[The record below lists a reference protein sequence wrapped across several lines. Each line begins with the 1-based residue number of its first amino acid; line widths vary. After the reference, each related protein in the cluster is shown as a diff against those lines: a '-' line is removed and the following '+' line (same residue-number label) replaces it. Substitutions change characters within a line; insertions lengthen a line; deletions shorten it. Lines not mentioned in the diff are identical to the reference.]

1 MRPAILRW
9 FPRLTIAAFLTPVVL
24 GLAGTWLPAL
34 GWFPALDQTR
44 LTFAPWVDLMA
55 YPGVGHALRLTLV
68 TGLGSAVLALAVTA
82 IILVAFYP
90 SRPFR
95 RLERLLAPILSV
107 PHAAFAIGIGF
118 LVAPSGW
125 LLRIIETV
133 TGWPSIPPNW
143 LTFKDPWG
151 FSLIGVLALK
161 EIPFLL
167 FMALASLPALKVRE
181 TLWLGHSLGYGRLK
195 TWLMLLWPPLYDRLR
210 LPFYAVV
217 AFALSVV
224 DIALIA
230 GPTTPPTLAVL
241 VTRLFNDPDLLL
253 RLPGAA
259 GATLLLLVTVG
270 SLLFLRLLEYPG
282 HRLLTRWLANGRR
295 WQKAGSLRM
304 LGGLSVA
311 VGAIAYAGSLC
322 ILLLWSIADRWRY
335 PDALPAGFSL
345 RHWTDSLDRIA
356 DPLWLTLSTGL
367 TSAVIALILVI
378 GALENEVRLRYS
390 QSRFNSQHL
399 LWVLYLPLLVPQIA
413 FLFGFQ
419 VSLIWLGIDGTWWV
433 LVWSHLVFVLPY
445 TFLTLSG
452 PYRAFDDRY
461 AWVAISLSG
470 STVRSFW
477 QIKLGMLW
485 RPIAYTLATG
495 FAVSVAQ
502 YLPTLFIGGGRFA
515 TVTTEAVSLASGSD
529 RRTTAVYALVQ
540 QGLPL
545 LGFLLAILLPA
556 WRYRHHRA
564 MQHR

>member
-1 MRPAILRW
+1 MKPAMLRW

-34 GWFPALDQTR
+34 GWFPALDQTH
-44 LTFAPWVDLMA
+44 LTLKPWLDLFQ
-55 YPGVGHALRLTLV
+55 YPGFGQALTLTLV
-68 TGLGSAVLALAVTA
+68 TGLGSAVLALAVTVM
-82 IILVAFYP
+82 ILVAFYP
-90 SRPFR
+90 SRPFQ
-95 RLERLLAPILSV
+95 RLERWLAPILSV

-125 LLRIIETV
+125 LLRILETLS
-133 TGWPSIPPNW
+133 GWPDLPPNW
-143 LTFKDPWG
+143 LTFNDPWG
-151 FSLIGVLALK
+151 LSLIGVLALK

-167 FMALASLPALKVRE
+167 FMALASLPALKVRD

-195 TWLMLLWPPLYDRLR
+195 IWLTLLWPPLYRRLR
-210 LPFYAVV
+210 LPFYAVT

-253 RLPGAA
+253 RMPGAA
-259 GATLLLLVTVG
+259 GAT
-270 SLLFLRLLEYPG
+270 SLLFVTIASLLVFRLLEYPG
-282 HRLLTRWLANGRR
+282 RWLLDRALVSGSR
-295 WQKAGSLRM
+295 WRQVGALRFPAGFALII
-304 LGGLSVA
+304 
-311 VGAIAYAGSLC
+311 GAIAYSGSLL
-322 ILLLWSIADRWRY
+322 ILLLWSFAHRWRF
-335 PDALPAGFSL
+335 PDAIPAGFTL
-345 RHWTDSLDRIA
+345 RHWA
-356 DPLWLTLSTGL
+356 DALSRMAEPVWLTLNTGL

-390 QSRFNSQHL
+390 QARFNSQQL
-399 LWVLYLPLLVPQIA
+399 IWVLYLPLLVPQIA

-452 PYRAFDDRY
+452 PYRAFDDRF
-461 AWVAISLSG
+461 ARVAISLSG

-477 QIKLGMLW
+477 RIKLGMLW

-502 YLPTLFIGGGRFA
+502 YLPTVFMGGGRFA

>member
-1 MRPAILRW
+1 MKPAVLRW
-9 FPRLTIAAFLTPVVL
+9 FPRLTIAAFITPVVM

-34 GWFPALDQTR
+34 GWFPALGQHQ
-44 LTFAPWVDLMA
+44 LSLKPWLDLLH
-55 YPGVGHALRLTLV
+55 YPGTEHAIGLTLL
-68 TGLGSAVLALAVTA
+68 TGLGSALAALLVTA
-82 IILVAFYP
+82 ALLVAFYP
-90 SRPFR
+90 SPLFQT
-95 RLERLLAPILSV
+95 LERWLAPILSV

-118 LVAPSGW
+118 LIAPSGW
-125 LLRIIETV
+125 LLRLIASA
-133 TGWPSIPPNW
+133 TGWPDVPPNW

-151 FSLIGVLALK
+151 LSLMGVLTLK
-161 EIPFLL
+161 EVPFLL
-167 FMALASLPALKVRE
+167 FMALASLPGLKVSD
-181 TLWLGHSLGYGRLK
+181 TLWLGRSLGYGRLK
-195 TWLMLLWPPLYDRLR
+195 IWLVLLWPQLYPRLR

-230 GPTTPPTLAVL
+230 GPTTPPTLAVM

-259 GATLLLLVTVG
+259 GATLLLIMTLLSLAALKSLERPGRALVHI
-270 SLLFLRLLEYPG
+270 FLR
-282 HRLLTRWLANGRR
+282 TGRR
-295 WQKAGSLRM
+295 WRRGLSLRLPGYLILGVGILAYGGSL
-304 LGGLSVA
+304 
-311 VGAIAYAGSLC
+311 I

-335 PDALPAGFSL
+335 PDALPRQFSL
-345 RHWTDSLDRIA
+345 RHWSASFDRLA
-356 DPLWLTLSTGL
+356 DPVWLTLVTAV
-367 TSAVIALILVI
+367 TAAVIALILVI

-390 QSRFNSQHL
+390 QARFNSQAL

-419 VSLIWLGIDGTWWV
+419 VSLLWLNLDGTWWV

-461 AWVAISLSG
+461 SWVAISLSG

-477 QIKLGMLW
+477 RIKIGMLW
-485 RPIAYTLATG
+485 RPICYTLATG

-529 RRTTAVYALVQ
+529 RRITAVYALIQ

-545 LGFLLAILLPA
+545 LGFLLAIGIPA
-556 WRYRHHRA
+556 WRYRYNQA
-564 MQHR
+564 MRHG